1 MPPGHDISIRITG
14 VLHSGGISHIAIF
27 IGVLY
32 IHRHDLMSF
41 EQCKGYIDPSKILD
55 GIILAIFQPTVASSA
70 HK

>member
-41 EQCKGYIDPSKILD
+41 EQCKGYIDPS
-55 GIILAIFQPTVASSA
+55 TV
-70 HK
+70 